1 MNALDFLA
9 QFKATDGN
17 VNIGKNVVVIG
28 GGNTAMD
35 TARAVKKTKGVEHS
49 YLVYRRT
56 KRFMPADEEELVMA
70 VEDGVEFKELL
81 SPVKLEDGKLICNVM
96 KLSDY
101 DASGRRG
108 VSETGETVEIPAD
121 TVIAAVGEQVP
132 TDFLKANGI
141 NVNDRGRAMVNE
153 ETLETSVSGVYAI
166 GDGLYGPKTVVEA
179 MRDARMAAEAILG
192 AKAARDFDDTV
203 EDLGKLYD
211 RRGVLAETKEY
222 KEDSTRCLGCSNIC
236 ENCAEVCPNRANI
249 AIRVPGMA
257 KHQIIHVDY
266 MCNE

>member
-81 SPVKLEDGKLICNVM
+81 SHRRCRPRN
-96 KLSDY
+96 
-101 DASGRRG
+101 ASSSTSWCRTRIRG
-108 VSETGETVEIPAD
+108 
-121 TVIAAVGEQVP
+121 
-132 TDFLKANGI
+132 
-141 NVNDRGRAMVNE
+141 
-153 ETLETSVSGVYAI
+153 
-166 GDGLYGPKTVVEA
+166 
-179 MRDARMAAEAILG
+179 
-192 AKAARDFDDTV
+192 
-203 EDLGKLYD
+203 
-211 RRGVLAETKEY
+211 
-222 KEDSTRCLGCSNIC
+222 
-236 ENCAEVCPNRANI
+236 
-249 AIRVPGMA
+249 
-257 KHQIIHVDY
+257 
-266 MCNE
+266 

>member
-1 MNALDFLA
+1 MIRHNNINAEFAAIADF
-9 QFKATDGN
+9 
-17 VNIGKNVVVIG
+17 IG

-81 SPVKLEDGKLICNVM
+81 SPVKLENGKLICSVM

-132 TDFLKANGI
+132 TDFLKAN
-141 NVNDRGRAMVNE
+141 
-153 ETLETSVSGVYAI
+153 
-166 GDGLYGPKTVVEA
+166 
-179 MRDARMAAEAILG
+179 
-192 AKAARDFDDTV
+192 
-203 EDLGKLYD
+203 
-211 RRGVLAETKEY
+211 
-222 KEDSTRCLGCSNIC
+222 
-236 ENCAEVCPNRANI
+236 
-249 AIRVPGMA
+249 
-257 KHQIIHVDY
+257 
-266 MCNE
+266 